1 MSTVTLPTNFLEKK
15 RPRVIRESEVVLKSL
30 FNLTSA
36 KLDQGCSNMS
46 LHFFTS
52 YNTTRSIIVGGFLGY
67 PQPGG
72 GAHPPLPSEG
82 DLGEVLGSWA

>member
-52 YNTTRSIIVGGFLGY
+52 YNTTRSIMLPDSQVGR
-67 PQPGG
+67 
-72 GAHPPLPSEG
+72 LPNPVHC
-82 DLGEVLGSWA
+82 LIWVR

>member
-52 YNTTRSIIVGGFLGY
+52 YNTTSIRLPDRQPVRQDAKPIALPNLGKVNDSFKHF
-67 PQPGG
+67 G
-72 GAHPPLPSEG
+72 LT
-82 DLGEVLGSWA
+82 